1 MTTATN
7 KTTTLVAP
15 QRDHRLLMSPA
26 GATTLQDMIAKR
38 AFAIWQSHGC
48 PRGTA
53 VQDWLQAEVEVKGEI
68 QKAKRFQPAAR

>member
-15 QRDHRLLMSPA
+15 QRDYRLLMSPA
-26 GATTLQDMIAKR
+26 GATILHDMIAKR
-38 AFAIWQSHGC
+38 AYAIWQSHGC

-53 VQDWLQAEVEVKGEI
+53 VQDWLQAEAEVKREI
-68 QKAKRFQPAAR
+68 QRAKRSQPAAS